1 MTKQI
6 TNQTKKL
13 ERGEIDLCIQ
23 KFLDYL
29 KQQGFSNSILQRYE
43 SYLIKF
49 KNFCIL
55 NNFLEFL
62 SEDTIL
68 QYLQSLVSKHNYTI
82 QFSRKVLFRFKDYT
96 QTGTFKIKYLPK
108 KNMPKSKQFC
118 ESLTLLASF
127 LADSNIKNSTITLHE
142 TSIRLFLI
150 YLENN
155 NIFSF
160 NDLSC
165 DDEFSYINTS
175 NFAPSTKA
183 LRSHILKKF
192 FNFTYNQG
200 ITTFSGNSIFPK
212 INYDSR
218 ERTLSFYSSEEI
230 KKLISSIDTS
240 TVVGK
245 RDYAIVLLA
254 ATLGLRACDII
265 NLKVENF
272 NWHNKLIKIIQKK
285 TNKELIQPFTDEIFF
300 AILDYLKNARPTAT
314 SDNLFVSF
322 TPPHY
327 PLSTV
332 ALTRLTTKYFKLA
345 NIDISS
351 RKHGIHSLRHSFSN
365 NLLHNNVSFQN
376 ISASLGHSVISTT
389 TMYTN
394 IDVDTLK
401 LLSLEVN

>member
-13 ERGEIDLCIQ
+13 ERGEMDLCIQ
-23 KFLDYL
+23 KFLEYL

-49 KNFCIL
+49 KNFCIF

-62 SEDTIL
+62 SEKKIL
-68 QYLQSLVSKHNYTI
+68 QYLQSLVGKHHYTI

-108 KNMPKSKQFC
+108 KYMPKSKQFC
-118 ESLTLLASF
+118 ESLTLFASF

-160 NDLSC
+160 SDLSC
-165 DDEFSYINTS
+165 NNVFSYINTS

-183 LRSHILKKF
+183 LRSHIFKRF

-200 ITTFSGNSIFPK
+200 ITTFSGSSIFTK
-212 INYDSR
+212 INYDLR

-240 TVVGK
+240 TAVGK

-254 ATLGLRACDII
+254 VTLGLRASDII

-272 NWHNKLIKIIQKK
+272 NWDNKLIKIIQKK

-300 AILDYLKNARPTAT
+300 AILDYLKNARPTTT

-327 PLSTV
+327 PLSAA

-394 IDVDTLK
+394 IDINTLK